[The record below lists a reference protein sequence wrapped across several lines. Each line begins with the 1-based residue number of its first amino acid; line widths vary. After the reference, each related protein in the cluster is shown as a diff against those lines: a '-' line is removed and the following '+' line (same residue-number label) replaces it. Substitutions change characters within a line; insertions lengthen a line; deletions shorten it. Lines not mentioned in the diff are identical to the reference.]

1 MNLKRYLINSL
12 SGPGFN
18 NRVQPI
24 GLECAA
30 LTKEDRERFLV
41 EFRYAGLKWAYT
53 AGIAGA
59 AIYATLLLVSIF
71 REGVNPAVDLP
82 RASIVVALLLAAS
95 IVANFDVSQRRVYPL
110 LVGFASAIALFGTV
124 FIAFISRNVVSATT
138 VSVPVS
144 LTFGLFLHYCF
155 LRLPLRV
162 SAFIGWTVMGM
173 VLSLTPNVLAADPVR
188 LSIYLGFTNI
198 FGMVL
203 CHLIESRELD
213 LFLQRRATEAA
224 RAEAQLRQRE
234 AEEAVRQKTRLVA
247 SVSHDLRQP
256 MNAASIYVDLVR
268 HRLGEADMAG
278 ALSHAH
284 KAREALT
291 SLGATL
297 DHLLSVARYESGK
310 VSIKTE
316 WLRIGPVLE
325 GLCESYADEA
335 ASRGV
340 ELKAFLPLRAVEV
353 RTDRRSLERLISNL
367 ISNALKFTLQR
378 NGRMG
383 RVLVAVRLHGDLAL
397 LEVHDTGDGIP
408 EVLQERIWDPY
419 SQLEGAYLGRER
431 GLGLGLYLVRTMVD
445 QLPQHHIALRSVV
458 GKGSR
463 FSLSLPGRVALEPS
477 VQALEAPPS
486 SDQPVESPV
495 WGAYVMLIE
504 DDRGAR
510 ESTVALLEELDV
522 IVCSGA
528 TATEALED
536 HGPSERFIDALICDF
551 RLPHGVDGFTAVKT
565 VRETLGYSPWA
576 IVVTGEVAVSGLLAH
591 AGPDTV
597 VLQKPV
603 SSELLVRHLSDA
615 VAASQRLHEL

>member
-1 MNLKRYLINSL
+1 
-12 SGPGFN
+12 
-18 NRVQPI
+18 
-24 GLECAA
+24 
-30 LTKEDRERFLV
+30 
-41 EFRYAGLKWAYT
+41 
-53 AGIAGA
+53 
-59 AIYATLLLVSIF
+59 
-71 REGVNPAVDLP
+71 
-82 RASIVVALLLAAS
+82 
-95 IVANFDVSQRRVYPL
+95 
-110 LVGFASAIALFGTV
+110 
-124 FIAFISRNVVSATT
+124 
-138 VSVPVS
+138 
-144 LTFGLFLHYCF
+144 
-155 LRLPLRV
+155 
-162 SAFIGWTVMGM
+162 
-173 VLSLTPNVLAADPVR
+173 
-188 LSIYLGFTNI
+188 
-198 FGMVL
+198 MVL

-256 MNAASIYVDLVR
+256 MTAASIYMDLVR
-268 HRLGEADMAG
+268 HRLDEGDLPG
-278 ALSHAH
+278 ALLHAY
-284 KAREALT
+284 KAREALA

-335 ASRGV
+335 ARRGV
-340 ELKAFLPLRAVEV
+340 ELKVFLPLRAIEV
-353 RTDRRSLERLISNL
+353 RTDRLSLERLISNL
-367 ISNALKFTLQR
+367 ISNALKFTLER
-378 NGRMG
+378 HGRVG
-383 RVLVAVRLHGDLAL
+383 RVLVAVRLHGERGR

-463 FSLSLPGRVALEPS
+463 FSLSLPGRVALEPT
-477 VQALEAPPS
+477 VPVLDAPPS
-486 SDQPVESPV
+486 SDHLFESPV

-504 DDRGAR
+504 DDRAAR
-510 ESTVALLEELDV
+510 EATVALLEELDV

-536 HGPSERFIDALICDF
+536 HGSSERFIDALICDF
-551 RLPHGVDGFTAVKT
+551 RLPHGVDGFSAVKT
-565 VRETLGYSPWA
+565 VREALGYSPWA

-615 VAASQRLHEL
+615 VAASLRLHEL